1 MNDLSIH
8 LIHPFCL
15 KLIIILWEEIVID
28 RLWEE
33 IEIDRK
39 KSNKKDIY

>member
-1 MNDLSIH
+1 MNNLFIR
-8 LIHPFCL
+8 LIDPFCL
-15 KLIIILWEEIVID
+15 QLIIILWEEFGID

-33 IEIDRK
+33 IDIDRK